1 MNNLVALANLLGGVE
16 PPPPSDLIPA
26 PANGLYADIFFG
38 IVGVAVLIWVVVLMT
53 RTKNVL
59 PLLLVAG
66 GALVA
71 VNEPIVDVLGKIIYP
86 LNYTYKLVS
95 FGRDLPLWL
104 IPPYMGFLG
113 ITPYYMARIIQR
125 TPANKKALYLFSILP
140 LVGIFFLDF
149 AVSRT
154 GHYQYYGTGLFH
166 NGAGYFLTAAYPLVA
181 GYALYL
187 SYSLKGIGA
196 RLVQFFLPSVAFSAA
211 FAVTSFPLCFALN
224 TDLTPALDM
233 MIRLLSVVQTG
244 GVVWFLV
251 QTISVARK
259 SAFSEA

>member
-1 MNNLVALANLLGGVE
+1 
-16 PPPPSDLIPA
+16 
-26 PANGLYADIFFG
+26 
-38 IVGVAVLIWVVVLMT
+38 
-53 RTKNVL
+53 
-59 PLLLVAG
+59 
-66 GALVA
+66 
-71 VNEPIVDVLGKIIYP
+71 
-86 LNYTYKLVS
+86 
-95 FGRDLPLWL
+95 
-104 IPPYMGFLG
+104 
-113 ITPYYMARIIQR
+113 
-125 TPANKKALYLFSILP
+125 
-140 LVGIFFLDF
+140 
-149 AVSRT
+149 
-154 GHYQYYGTGLFH
+154 LFH